1 MCRIFKS
8 SLSRS
13 FSRAY
18 QLLLDSPDKHA
29 SLAEYNWGLSGVALG
44 TESTLRSEVVWGDMK
59 EKVTERFEKKTLE
72 LECTMRMG
80 TTCL

>member
-44 TESTLRSEVVWGDMK
+44 TVGSGGWGGGDMK
-59 EKVTERFEKKTLE
+59 EKVTERFERSTE
-72 LECTMRMG
+72 T
-80 TTCL
+80 

>member
-8 SLSRS
+8 SLSLS
-13 FSRAY
+13 LSGAY

-44 TESTLRSEVVWGDMK
+44 TESTLPSEVGWG
-59 EKVTERFEKKTLE
+59 VYERKSD
-72 LECTMRMG
+72 G
-80 TTCL
+80 TIRKH